1 VLAVITVA
9 VPLMANATLLAEAP
23 PLAEILPE
31 RGVQLEV
38 A

>member
-9 VPLMANATLLAEAP
+9 VPLMANAMLLAEVPAT
-23 PLAEILPE
+23 AEILPK